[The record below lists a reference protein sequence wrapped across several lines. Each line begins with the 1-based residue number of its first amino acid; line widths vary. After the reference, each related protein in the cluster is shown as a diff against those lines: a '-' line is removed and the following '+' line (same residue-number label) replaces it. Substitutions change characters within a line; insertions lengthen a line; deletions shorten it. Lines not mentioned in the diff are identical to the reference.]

1 MLTQWTLAES
11 AGFVL
16 AGLDLPEL
24 VVVAGMAWVGV
35 LASAVE
41 ASGALQADAV
51 QASGSQSHVLWEVDN
66 PYHSI

>member
-1 MLTQWTLAES
+1 MLTQWALAES

-41 ASGALQADAV
+41 ASGALQTNAV
-51 QASGSQSHVLWEVDN
+51 
-66 PYHSI
+66 